1 MNSIDYRI
9 FKNAFIFI
17 YIFLLVI
24 IASIQHNIH
33 FVNFQYKNWMFKIIF
48 LCVRLLLRWQNAISF
63 AASNSNLPAF
73 RRFDMTTWIIH
84 LNPPQKQEQQQAE
97 TDSATRNARKVQCTQ
112 PQNPDFDQLKK
123 TKEIR
128 GRIRMK
134 DETISRQLQEMFL
147 TKRAAA
153 LQQCI
158 SFCI

>member
-1 MNSIDYRI
+1 
-9 FKNAFIFI
+9 
-17 YIFLLVI
+17 
-24 IASIQHNIH
+24 
-33 FVNFQYKNWMFKIIF
+33 MFKTIF

-123 TKEIR
+123 KRRRFGGESGWKTRRSRGSYRKCFWPKEQQLCNNVSR
-128 GRIRMK
+128 FAFSTLYFLRRRFLK
-134 DETISRQLQEMFL
+134 D
-147 TKRAAA
+147 
-153 LQQCI
+153 
-158 SFCI
+158 